1 MSKGGSGGLDL
12 ASGAARLAKG
22 GPCSEQDRTNR
33 PRVVVY
39 RVGAGQEEAAPLPSL
54 GAVCVSETGAPDPWQ
69 GCPWAVAVPGP
80 WLGAYSY
87 QGGVMGQQAEVANL
101 S

>member
-1 MSKGGSGGLDL
+1 MATGGLCL
-12 ASGAARLAKG
+12 
-22 GPCSEQDRTNR
+22 EQDRTIR
-33 PRVVVY
+33 PRVVGYESY
-39 RVGAGQEEAAPLPSL
+39 RAGQEEAVPLPSL
-54 GAVCVSETGAPDPWQ
+54 GVVCVSETGAPDPGQ

-87 QGGVMGQQAEVANL
+87 QGGGVMGQQAEVANL